1 VGAFVRTKIKL
12 ERDTVTILKVLVT
25 IIILGLLL
33 LFLSWLTDFEAG
45 AAEPPPQ
52 RELTMLL
59 LPEGLIYDP
68 ITETYIGFWSAQ
80 NLEGNRN
87 QRGQLRSVRTI
98 TMGGENLFFAYKRQ
112 PPSRLGMGASF
123 RLASIEYP
131 GTEWA
136 PVGREAIGW
145 EQDGVVLGILVRL
158 EMKGTD
164 NGSIESIGRR

>member
-1 VGAFVRTKIKL
+1 VGAFVKTKIKL
-12 ERDTVTILKVLVT
+12 ERDTVIILKVLVT
-25 IIILGLLL
+25 IAILGLLL

-52 RELTMLL
+52 REVVMLL
-59 LPEGLIYDP
+59 LPDGLVYNPLTNI
-68 ITETYIGFWSAQ
+68 YIGFWSAQ
-80 NLEGNRN
+80 SLIADRGS
-87 QRGQLRSVRTI
+87 RGQYRSVRTL
-98 TMGGENLFFAYKRQ
+98 TMDGANLFFAYKHQ
-112 PPSRLGMGASF
+112 PPTRLGTGASF

-158 EMKGTD
+158 ERRGID
-164 NGSIESIGRR
+164 NGTIKSTSRR